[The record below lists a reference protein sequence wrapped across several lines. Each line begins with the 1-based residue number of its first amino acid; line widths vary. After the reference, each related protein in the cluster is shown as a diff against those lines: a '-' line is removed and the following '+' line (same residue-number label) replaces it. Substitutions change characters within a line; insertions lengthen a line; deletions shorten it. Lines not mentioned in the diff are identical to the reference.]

1 MVRVWTV
8 LFTLIA
14 ATPALAEFIQGS
26 DIDSG
31 NWAGGAY
38 TDDASGAFSH
48 CAISAEYVSGDE
60 LFMSVNGDATVTVG
74 VLSPAFNLAEGQTF
88 AVTLQIDRRSPF
100 YGSAYANGTNF
111 ATLVLPDLESALTA
125 LRRGRTL
132 VLYSDW
138 GSSSYDL
145 TGTNRAL
152 NETLQC
158 AIDYINYVGKSAPP
172 AVTNTPPPQTSS
184 ITQDQLDQVARE
196 MVAAFEIKDAA
207 FYSRE
212 ELQGYIA
219 HQAAVFSSANSGILF
234 GAMAAAAGPINSLKD
249 TDAEDFVFLTSSCE
263 GESSTATRSLNVPGF
278 ESREVRAT
286 CQSQAGRSDSILSK
300 TRVGSDILYTFF
312 VFDGSI
318 PYSPEDQQGLSEQ
331 SAIFATSLVTGQPL
345 TTAPATA
352 PATGPGTPPRRTTGN

>member
-1 MVRVWTV
+1 MVRVCSI
-8 LFTLIA
+8 LFTLFA
-14 ATPALAEFIQGS
+14 ATPALAEFITGS
-26 DIDSG
+26 DINSG

-38 TDDASGAFSH
+38 TDDTSGLFSH
-48 CAISAEYVSGDE
+48 CAISADYVSGDE

-74 VLSPAFNLAEGQTF
+74 VLSPAFNLREGESF
-88 AVTLQIDRRSPF
+88 PVTLQIDRRTPF
-100 YGSAYANGTNF
+100 DGTAYANGSNF

-132 VLYSDW
+132 VLYSTW

-158 AIDYINYVGKSAPP
+158 AIDYINFVGRAAAPVETPSAP
-172 AVTNTPPPQTSS
+172 ALSS
-184 ITQDQLDQVARE
+184 AITQDQLDLIARE
-196 MVAAFEIKDAA
+196 MVTAFEIRDAA
-207 FYSRE
+207 FYTRE

-219 HQAAVFSSANSGILF
+219 HQAAVFSSASSGILF

-263 GESSTATRSLNVPGF
+263 GESATATRSLNVPGF
-278 ESREVRAT
+278 ESREVRAS
-286 CQSQAGRSDSILSK
+286 CQSQAGRSDSVLSK
-300 TRVGSDILYTFF
+300 TRVGGDILYTFF

-318 PYSPEDQQGLSEQ
+318 AYSPEDQQGLSEQ

-345 TTAPATA
+345 TSAPATA
-352 PATGPGTPPRRTTGN
+352 PTAGPGTPPRRTTGN